1 MPKKTNKPALP
12 VLGADELGEAKAWL
26 DIHQHEIPTAV
37 ASTIRFGLELSS
49 HARDSSAKL
58 RSLLTQFRRALGITP
73 SSEQRKSSGDPIAGA
88 PKIGRQNPGDKKDR
102 LIRQRD
108 RSNELQVWYRD
119 LARRHG
125 RKAKNANERLMKLED
140 VELTE
145 QDKIELAQES
155 AECNA
160 RLDLGQRC
168 DLDAAKS
175 AESLMRGG
183 VTSQQTEPLCLDV
196 DREGLPKGAVVKQ
209 QFYED
214 RERIDFSFAVTKYEI
229 SVEKLAI
236 QNKDGSSTLVSASL
250 DEIGPPKMRVTWDLL
265 ANMAVLVCQYT
276 MPLNRFAELASSEAK
291 RFTGGEMSRYFYFV
305 ASHFSRIYVHL
316 GLSLADAG
324 LLLGDDTPSRVVEV
338 SKALKK
344 LDGKEIAE
352 DSLPW
357 YSYGSIEKARKQV
370 ADAVDPPPLG
380 AYLAQYFGFESVKKD
395 GKGNKRAINTTV
407 LSGRINT
414 FDPKSLIVFY
424 RSHLGSLGNLLDVV
438 LKNRRKDNN
447 QLVMQTDLST
457 TNLITDPTLTPW
469 LAVTQAGCSYHARRP
484 FALHEDDDPDL
495 CAYIL
500 HSFKGLA
507 IFEGGLDAAGR
518 NAENTLAVRTI
529 DEKAAWEEIK
539 TGAELIARKW
549 AKGTP
554 LGDGAHYILRH
565 YDRLTYYLRDHR
577 LMPSNN
583 FSERMLRIER
593 LIENGALFR
602 QTLDGRF
609 ALDIMRT
616 VIQTA
621 IASGANPKEYIT
633 WVMRMPIDVVANAP
647 HEFSP
652 RAYIANKSRNN
663 GAE

>member
-1 MPKKTNKPALP
+1 M
-12 VLGADELGEAKAWL
+12 LGADELGEAKAWL
-26 DIHQHEIPTAV
+26 DIHQNEIPTAV
-37 ASTIRFGLELSS
+37 VSAIRFGLELSL

-58 RSLLTQFRRALGITP
+58 KSLLTQFRRALGITA
-73 SSEQRKSSGDPIAGA
+73 SSEKRKSSGDPLAGA
-88 PKIGRQNPGDKKDR
+88 PKDARASEKDR
-102 LIRQRD
+102 LIRQRN
-108 RSNELQVWYRD
+108 RSNDLRAWYRG
-119 LARRHG
+119 LARRHD
-125 RKAKNANERLMKLED
+125 RKAKNAAERLMKLED
-140 VELTE
+140 IELTE
-145 QDKIELAQES
+145 QDKIELVQEGV
-155 AECNA
+155 ECDA
-160 RLDLGQRC
+160 RMELGQRC

-175 AESLMRGG
+175 AESLMRG
-183 VTSQQTEPLCLDV
+183 VTSTVETEPLCLDV
-196 DREGLPKGAVVKQ
+196 DREGLPKNAVVKQ

-229 SVEKLAI
+229 AVEKLAI
-236 QNKDGSSTLVSASL
+236 QHKDGSATLVSASL
-250 DEIGPPKMRVTWDLL
+250 DEIGPPKMRVTWDFL
-265 ANMAVLVCQYT
+265 ANMAILVCQYA

-305 ASHFSRIYVHL
+305 ASHFSKVYVNL
-316 GLSLADAG
+316 GLSLANPDV
-324 LLLGDDTPSRVVEV
+324 LLGDDTPSRVVEV

-344 LDGKEIAE
+344 LDAKEIAE
-352 DSLPW
+352 EALPW
-357 YSYGSIEKARKQV
+357 ASYGSVEKAQKLI
-370 ADAVDPPPLG
+370 ADAVDPPDLG
-380 AYLAQYFGFESVKKD
+380 AYLAQHFGFESAKKD

-407 LSGRINT
+407 LSGRVDT

-438 LKNRRKDNN
+438 LKKRRKDNN

-457 TNLITDPTLTPW
+457 TNLITDPTLTSW
-469 LAVTQAGCSYHARRP
+469 LSVTQAGCSYHARRP

-518 NAENTLAVRTI
+518 NVENTIAVRTV
-529 DEKAAWEEIK
+529 DEKAAWEQIK
-539 TGAELIARKW
+539 SGAELIARKW

-565 YDRLTYYLRDHR
+565 FERLTYYLRDHR
-577 LMPSNN
+577 LMSSNN

-602 QTLDGRF
+602 QTLEGRF
-609 ALDIMRT
+609 ALDIMRS

-621 IASGANPKEYIT
+621 IAAGANPKEYIT
-633 WVMRMPIDVVANAP
+633 WVMRMPIDVVASAP
-647 HEFSP
+647 HEFTP
-652 RAYIANKSRNN
+652 RAYIASKPQNN
-663 GAE
+663 GAD